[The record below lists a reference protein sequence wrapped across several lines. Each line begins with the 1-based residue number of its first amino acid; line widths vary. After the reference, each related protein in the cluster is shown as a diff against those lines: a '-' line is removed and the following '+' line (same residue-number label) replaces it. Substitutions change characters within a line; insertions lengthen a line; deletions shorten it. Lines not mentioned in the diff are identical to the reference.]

1 MRIAHLLLLLAVYA
15 LIGLC
20 LLSVSTCVNHGNR

>member
-1 MRIAHLLLLLAVYA
+1 MYLFRLA

-20 LLSVSTCVNHGNR
+20 LLSVSQFGLSHQPPTRG